1 MWTRTFDADFQVMQE
16 DPSSN
21 SNVASNV
28 FVEDLFLTDVF
39 LIKGRIA
46 NKTKRLSNVLEDNA
60 SNYLQVNDA
69 TLVSLRNKE
78 VIKTSNVMI
87 SVNELILAHE
97 LFDCAGDEAMRQLAG
112 DSEKHNRIRAF
123 YNGSIQFEVG
133 GQIEPGAYESNKITG
148 RKYFIMQSP
157 VIRGLDLDH
166 PELKIL
172 KSIDYG
178 ILRKD
183 RMAYVYDFG

>member
-1 MWTRTFDADFQVMQE
+1 MR
-16 DPSSN
+16 
-21 SNVASNV
+21 
-28 FVEDLFLTDVF
+28 FV
-39 LIKGRIA
+39 
-46 NKTKRLSNVLEDNA
+46 
-60 SNYLQVNDA
+60 
-69 TLVSLRNKE
+69 LVSDRE
-78 VIKTSNVMI
+78 
-87 SVNELILAHE
+87 EHRP
-97 LFDCAGDEAMRQLAG
+97 F
-112 DSEKHNRIRAF
+112 
-123 YNGSIQFEVG
+123 G